1 MFKAAAEQS
10 AAAVVN
16 TSQPRM
22 SCPICG
28 TNLPENQIE
37 SHVDQCLSSLGG
49 EPTTHQSPPSRAF
62 GGATTNPGQW
72 AEMNRCELNQILQQG
87 LSSRELQSLEH
98 SLQGFLNQVR
108 KATSREQ

>member
-1 MFKAAAEQS
+1 MFFFFQAEDGIRDLVRS
-10 AAAVVN
+10 RGLGDVYK
-16 TSQPRM
+16 R
-22 SCPICG
+22 
-28 TNLPENQIE
+28 QIE